1 MLELAGA
8 ADQRKV
14 PVASYSTTASTPSS
28 PLQARSAFALPL
40 RDFSSSTTRQHQA
53 KPLGRHELADGGDV
67 LRVRSTFD
75 YALQRLLASRSRRV
89 LLLKGAP
96 KTREHRA

>member
-1 MLELAGA
+1 M
-8 ADQRKV
+8 
-14 PVASYSTTASTPSS
+14 
-28 PLQARSAFALPL
+28 
-40 RDFSSSTTRQHQA
+40 
-53 KPLGRHELADGGDV
+53 